1 VGSQSEDY
9 GYIKLGIDMKTF
21 VVVNDS
27 TGAKQEMDLEAL
39 KSFFVSLDMPEF
51 DTEVMCCWA
60 DSAESGE
67 TTNLCMWVPY
77 YIMCL

>member
-1 VGSQSEDY
+1 
-9 GYIKLGIDMKTF
+9 MKTF

-51 DTEVMCCWA
+51 DTEVMCYWA

-67 TTNLCMWVPY
+67 TTNLCMWAPY